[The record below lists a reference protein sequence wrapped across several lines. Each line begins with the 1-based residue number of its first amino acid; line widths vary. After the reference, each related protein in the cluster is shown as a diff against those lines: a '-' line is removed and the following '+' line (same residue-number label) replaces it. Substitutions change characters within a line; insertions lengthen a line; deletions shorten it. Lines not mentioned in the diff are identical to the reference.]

1 MSTNN
6 NLKLSAALVL
16 NKRIRLSFEALKP
29 AIDFSSLAIRASQV
43 AQWWRIHLPMQV
55 AQESWVRSLGQEI
68 LCKGNPL
75 QYSCLENSMYRGAW
89 QATVHWVAKNQT
101 WLSTHAH
108 TSGYMPSVKQCD
120 FNSYFQVIWYSS
132 ELLHHPPVIPRMYFF
147 LFQLHLLPLLKNTIK
162 FLPVDFFPTHILTGF
177 IVFRE

>member
-1 MSTNN
+1 MAFSGGAMVK
-6 NLKLSAALVL
+6 NLPANIGEARDTVL
-16 NKRIRLSFEALKP
+16 IP
-29 AIDFSSLAIRASQV
+29 
-43 AQWWRIHLPMQV
+43 
-55 AQESWVRSLGQEI
+55 ESGRTPGVRNSNL
-68 LCKGNPL
+68 L

-101 WLSTHAH
+101 SLSTHAH

-132 ELLHHPPVIPRMYFF
+132 ELLHHPPIIPRMYFF
-147 LFQLHLLPLLKNTIK
+147 LFRLHLLPLLKNTIK
-162 FLPVDFFPTHILTGF
+162 FLPADFFPTHISTGF